1 MNDTTYL
8 IDDALSHL
16 GKIADM
22 QRQMDDEASWN
33 ALPQNERQEKE
44 KELRGW
50 ESAVRS
56 DLDLGVESLR
66 LLKLFSK
73 ETTSPFLTPE
83 IVDRLAAMLDSN
95 LALLAGP
102 KCQDLKVKNP
112 ESYKFRPKELLS
124 DVLTIFQQLG
134 PFQEFEKA
142 VAKDGRSYSKAL
154 FERAMRIARKT
165 AIKTDEE
172 IGELFKFV
180 EKVESIKAAEE
191 EDEALGE
198 IPDEYLGKLFSLFSL
213 SSSKNSLGFI
223 SFELTSLAN

>member
-22 QRQMDDEASWN
+22 QRQMDDEASWS
-33 ALPQNERQEKE
+33 ALPPNERQEKE

-102 KCQDLKVKNP
+102 KCQDLKVKHP

-134 PFQEFEKA
+134 PFEEFGKA

-165 AIKTDEE
+165 AIKTEDEVN
-172 IGELFKFV
+172 ELIKFV
-180 EKVESIKAAEE
+180 EKVEGIKAAEE

-198 IPDEYLGKLFSLFSL
+198 IPDEYLGTTTLFSL
-213 SSSKNSLGFI
+213 SHAIHLHFGLNM
-223 SFELTSLAN
+223 